1 MSSAAGILAD
11 FVARFRHEAIPRQAA
26 RKAVHC
32 ILDLLGVTLAGSRH
46 PLSDALLELARAE
59 RCAPGASLIGRNA
72 KTSPLRAAFVN
83 ASTGHV
89 LEYDDIKSG
98 IGHPSVAVLPAV
110 LAQAEACGAGGK
122 AVLTAFILGFEV
134 SCRIAAGV
142 EPELSLNGWHTTS
155 AAGIFGAAA
164 GAAKL
169 MGLTADQIRNS
180 LGIAASFAGGLVRN
194 FGTGIKPVHAGQAAE
209 QGLKAAMLARM
220 GITADQNVLS
230 GKWGFGDVFAGR
242 SDTERIVQDLGESF
256 AVTAGGFKFYP
267 CCASAHTA
275 IDAVLALKKERPIDP
290 SAVEKIEVATV
301 PVNIDNLKYPL
312 PDDPI
317 QARFSMPFCVATAL
331 LRGRVFLEDFEQGCI
346 DDPGIRRLMKK
357 VEMYLHPGFSHLGY
371 VGTENAV
378 VTLCLRGGER
388 LEKRVDIPRGHP
400 LNPLTEEE
408 LVEKYARCAGKAL
421 AEGAVSQSAEMI
433 LHLEMLDRLD
443 ELMALL
449 CGAG

>member
-1 MSSAAGILAD
+1 
-11 FVARFRHEAIPRQAA
+11 
-26 RKAVHC
+26 
-32 ILDLLGVTLAGSRH
+32 LGVTLAGSRH

-59 RCAPGASLIGRNA
+59 RSVPIASLLGRKA

-83 ASTGHV
+83 AATGHV
-89 LEYDDIKSG
+89 LEFDDIKTG

-142 EPELSLNGWHTTS
+142 EPELSMNGWHTTS
-155 AAGIFGAAA
+155 AVGIFGAAA

-169 MGLTADQIRNS
+169 MGLAPHQIRNA
-180 LGIAASFAGGLVRN
+180 LGIAASFSGGLVRN

-209 QGLKAAMLARM
+209 QGLKAAMLAQT

-230 GKWGFGDVFAGR
+230 GKWGFGDVFAGKCN
-242 SDTERIVQDLGESF
+242 DGERIVQNLGDSF
-256 AVTAGGFKFYP
+256 AVSADGFKFYP

-290 SAVEKIEVATV
+290 EAIEKIEVGTV

-312 PDDPI
+312 PADPI
-317 QARFSMPFCVATAL
+317 QARFSMPFCVAAAL
-331 LRGRVFLEDFEQGCI
+331 LRGGVFLEDFEQARI
-346 DDPGIRRLMKK
+346 DDPAVRRLMPK
-357 VEMYLHPGFSHLGY
+357 VTMYLHPDFAHLGY

-378 VTLCLRGGER
+378 VTIHLHGGER

-408 LVEKYARCAGKAL
+408 MVAKYARCAVKAI
-421 AEGAVSQSAEMI
+421 AEGAVSRSAEMI
-433 LHLEMLDRLD
+433 LRLETLDRLD

-449 CGAG
+449 GGGN